1 MNRKVQ
7 VTSRREVF
15 TYSEFWHTSYCL
27 LELAKE
33 DPRGSIHQFRASLVF
48 TAFAYEAYLN
58 HIGPKIFRTWEA
70 LERLNPKDKTNVIAE
85 RIGVPVNF
93 GEMPFQIIRE
103 LFKFRNDIAHGK
115 SVVLEGEDVQS
126 LEKFN
131 ENPHYLEL
139 RTDWEQSCTLQN
151 AENSRS
157 QIEAAVHILHEAAGI
172 EGEYPFAYGFTAG
185 GGSLIE

>member
-1 MNRKVQ
+1 MSRKVH
-7 VTSRREVF
+7 VSSKREVF
-15 TYSEFWHTSYCL
+15 TYTEFWHTSYCL

-33 DPRGSIHQFRASLVF
+33 DPKGSIHQFRASLVF

-58 HIGPKIFRTWEA
+58 HIGPKIFKSWDA
-70 LERLNPKDKTNVIAE
+70 LERLSPKQKTNVIAE
-85 RIGVPVNF
+85 KLSVVVNY

-115 SVVLEGEDVQS
+115 SVVLEGEDIQS
-126 LEKFN
+126 LEKYN
-131 ENPHYLEL
+131 EDPHYLEL
-139 RTDWEQSCTLQN
+139 RTDWEQSCTLEN
-151 AENSRS
+151 AENSRT

-172 EGEYPFAYGFTAG
+172 KGEYPFVHGFTID